1 MEIPDAEEEDEDVV
15 VIENPTATENIP
27 LRDLRQPQL
36 CADREESEYL
46 RPAALKAWKMVRAE
60 TLKHFQQANGAEAE
74 GNWKC
79 LSNDGVVFEQ
89 WTGPSLLPSSRE
101 GTVTYRIK
109 GFVDIPKE
117 KRHRIFKMCT
127 DFTSTRSWDPLFDV
141 SSLRVLENFPDHHI
155 QVVRWKSPLP
165 QWASNLGVYQRGGLS
180 VVCTDNSSWVLLRQ
194 ISQHR
199 FISADEMKDWV
210 NADGWI
216 GMHVSKDSTTVTMV
230 VTINPLSQVYG
241 IVASPLQ
248 DYYLALLKTRLRLF
262 KEVSDKWCHYY
273 ITE

>member
-141 SSLRVLENFPDHHI
+141 SSLRVLENF
-155 QVVRWKSPLP
+155 L
-165 QWASNLGVYQRGGLS
+165 
-180 VVCTDNSSWVLLRQ
+180 
-194 ISQHR
+194 
-199 FISADEMKDWV
+199 
-210 NADGWI
+210 
-216 GMHVSKDSTTVTMV
+216 TTT
-230 VTINPLSQVYG
+230 
-241 IVASPLQ
+241 
-248 DYYLALLKTRLRLF
+248 F
-262 KEVSDKWCHYY
+262 KWCAGNPPTPMGIQSGGVSARRTLRRMHRQLFMGPVA
-273 ITE
+273 TNLTAPFHLCGRNEGLGQRRWLDRNARQ

>member
-1 MEIPDAEEEDEDVV
+1 MEIVVDDEEDVV
-15 VIENPTATENIP
+15 EAGATEENIP

-36 CADREESEYL
+36 CPDKEESEYL
-46 RPAALKAWKMVRAE
+46 RPAALKAWKMVRKE
-60 TLKHFQQANGAEAE
+60 TLQHFQRANSEE

-109 GFVDIPKE
+109 GFVDIPKG

-127 DFTSTRSWDPLFDV
+127 DFTATRSWDPLFDV
-141 SSLRVLENFPDHHI
+141 SSLRVLETFPDHNI

-165 QWASNLGVYQRGGLS
+165 QWAVNLGVYQRGGLS

-194 ISQHR
+194 ISEHR
-199 FISADEMKDWV
+199 FISKDEMKDWV

-248 DYYLALLKTRLRLF
+248 DYYLSLLKTRLKLF

-273 ITE
+273 ISE